1 MITKPSTE
9 TGESHSIPE
18 YKDTLTRPTIASRV
32 IAHVL
37 PAAMTVLILWL
48 PFGFALTG
56 LLEEWGVLGLFVNNG
71 LFFFTG
77 SSSPLAPHALRPLTI
92 LPQAIAY
99 WLDSNSFNYWH
110 ILLIIAL
117 VIKGSAV
124 SYLMRY
130 LTGSLKL
137 GMIASV
143 LVIIYPADTMQ
154 LSFRAIH
161 INWALSLALLGSALF
176 LYASNRERTL
186 RACLL
191 SALGA
196 ALFSAACFMYEAS
209 LLLACVPVLIIYS
222 KYGLKNSLKQLRQ
235 KAVNHGIWV
244 VGVCVYFA
252 YVIHTAP
259 LVKSYQSSLAGKDLV
274 ATLTLNFPKLFSV
287 GLMRSSLGGW
297 FDAARITK
305 LEFVNYGYL
314 IITSLLLALIIF
326 ALLKRSAKTTEQTRF
341 GGLPL
346 NARLALSGLI
356 LILLGY
362 APFLLSGAHLVI
374 NQRTFLFATP
384 GAVLLWLAL
393 INTGYSLSKVL
404 TNACIGFLFITG
416 ISFQL
421 YQFHHYVE
429 ISKKQMLILKDIAN
443 HFDGRLDHKTML
455 ILDYGNQLNHTWM
468 FISDGLS
475 GSLSYLYGK
484 PISNIQ
490 VCHMPSGEWQHTDTV
505 QRKGRCIESEQGWT
519 FEYPTS
525 VSGPGFPATSQPE
538 SLSIAKSDIVTVQ
551 IGKEANGAA
560 SGSDSALAD
569 SPTPANVIPE
579 RYQSVINV
587 LNDKTRFVRFKD
599 MIVTDEYRWS
609 FGKWWSMEIPTQG
622 SGWRETSWDI
632 QYFHHQPSAWKSEKQ
647 SSLIFRF
654 APKEGRHYV
663 LEGRFSLLLNN
674 AVMNS
679 MAISINGSP
688 LSLQWG
694 ELGSFKATI
703 DQGVLKN
710 GSNIIEFNSMTDDNY
725 FGLSAIL
732 EGIHISRQH

>member
-1 MITKPSTE
+1 MITKSSVQTSEP
-9 TGESHSIPE
+9 G
-18 YKDTLTRPTIASRV
+18 TLSRHTFTSRCLAD
-32 IAHVL
+32 IL
-37 PAAMTVLILWL
+37 PAVVVVLILWL

-56 LLEEWGVLGLFVNNG
+56 LLEEWGILGLFVNNG
-71 LFFFTG
+71 VFFFTG
-77 SSSPLAPHALRPLTI
+77 TTSPLAAHALRPLTI
-92 LPQAIAY
+92 FPQAVAY
-99 WLDSNSFNYWH
+99 WLDGNSFDYWH
-110 ILLIIAL
+110 VLLMIAL

-124 SYLMRY
+124 SYLLRN
-130 LTGSLKL
+130 LTGSMKL

-176 LYASNRERTL
+176 LFALNLQRKL
-186 RACLL
+186 HAGLV

-196 ALFSAACFMYEAS
+196 TLFSAACFMYEAS
-209 LLLACVPVLIIYS
+209 LLLACIPALVIYS
-222 KYGLKNSLKQLRQ
+222 KVGMKRALQQMLHK
-235 KAVNHGIWV
+235 VTNHGIWLLG
-244 VGVCVYFA
+244 VGVYLA

-274 ATLTLNFPKLFSV
+274 STLTTNFPKLFSV

-297 FDAARITK
+297 FDAARITA

-314 IITSLLLALIIF
+314 ITSSLLLTLLITLLAKRYAQPVGPARF
-326 ALLKRSAKTTEQTRF
+326 ADLSM
-341 GGLPL
+341 
-346 NARLALSGLI
+346 NARLALSGLA
-356 LILLGY
+356 LLLLGY

-384 GAVLLWLAL
+384 GAVLLWLAA
-393 INTGYSLSKVL
+393 INTGLSLSRPL
-404 TNACIGFLFITG
+404 TNACIGFLFVTG

-429 ISKKQMLILKDIAN
+429 ISKKQMGILKDIAN
-443 HFDGRLDHKTML
+443 HFDGQLNNRTML

-468 FISDGLS
+468 FIADGLN

-484 PISNIQ
+484 PVSNIQ
-490 VCHMPSGEWQHTDTV
+490 VCHMPSGEWQQTDAV
-505 QRKGRCIESEQGWT
+505 QRKGRCIQGDNGWT

-525 VSGPGFPATSQPE
+525 VSGPGFPTTTQPK
-538 SLSIAKSDIVTVQ
+538 SLTIAKSDIVTVE
-551 IGKEANGAA
+551 IGRQTQ
-560 SGSDSALAD
+560 AD
-569 SPTPANVIPE
+569 SVTDASNSTKPVMPANVLPD
-579 RYQSVINV
+579 RYQSIVDVMNE
-587 LNDKTRFVRFKD
+587 KTHFIRFKD
-599 MIVTDEYRWS
+599 MVVNDDYRWS
-609 FGKWWSMEIPTQG
+609 FGKWWSMELPTQG
-622 SGWRETSWDI
+622 SGWRETSWDVN
-632 QYFHHQPSAWKSEKQ
+632 YFHHQPSAWKSEKQ

-654 APKEGRHYV
+654 APKEGRQYV

-674 AVMNS
+674 AIMNS

-688 LSLQWG
+688 VTLSWG
-694 ELGSFKATI
+694 EMGNFKAMI
-703 DQGVLKN
+703 DQGVLRHGPN
-710 GSNIIEFNSMTDDNY
+710 VIEFSSLTDDNY

>member
-1 MITKPSTE
+1 MITKSSVQTSEP
-9 TGESHSIPE
+9 G
-18 YKDTLTRPTIASRV
+18 TLSRHTFTSRCLAD
-32 IAHVL
+32 IL
-37 PAAMTVLILWL
+37 PAIVVVLILWL

-56 LLEEWGVLGLFVNNG
+56 LLEEWGILGLFVNNG
-71 LFFFTG
+71 VFFFTG
-77 SSSPLAPHALRPLTI
+77 TTSPLAAHALRPLTI
-92 LPQAIAY
+92 FPQAVAY
-99 WLDSNSFNYWH
+99 WLDGNSFDYWH
-110 ILLIIAL
+110 VLLMIAL

-124 SYLMRY
+124 SYLLRN
-130 LTGSLKL
+130 LTGSMKL

-176 LYASNRERTL
+176 LFALNLQRKL
-186 RACLL
+186 HAGLV

-196 ALFSAACFMYEAS
+196 TLFSAACFMYEAS
-209 LLLACVPVLIIYS
+209 LLLACIPALVIYS
-222 KYGLKNSLKQLRQ
+222 KVGMKRALQQMLHK
-235 KAVNHGIWV
+235 VTNHGIWLLG
-244 VGVCVYFA
+244 VGVYLA

-274 ATLTLNFPKLFSV
+274 STLTTNFPKLFSV

-297 FDAARITK
+297 FDAARITA

-314 IITSLLLALIIF
+314 ITSSLLLTLLIILLAKRYAQPVGPARF
-326 ALLKRSAKTTEQTRF
+326 ADLSM
-341 GGLPL
+341 
-346 NARLALSGLI
+346 NARLALSGLA
-356 LILLGY
+356 LLLLGY

-384 GAVLLWLAL
+384 GAVLLWLAA
-393 INTGYSLSKVL
+393 INTGLSLSRPL
-404 TNACIGFLFITG
+404 TNACIGFLFVTG

-429 ISKKQMLILKDIAN
+429 ISKKQMGILKDIAN
-443 HFDGRLDHKTML
+443 HFDGQLNNRTML

-468 FISDGLS
+468 FIADGLN

-484 PISNIQ
+484 PVSNIQ
-490 VCHMPSGEWQHTDTV
+490 VCHMPSGEWQQTDAV
-505 QRKGRCIESEQGWT
+505 QRKGRCIQGDNGWT

-525 VSGPGFPATSQPE
+525 VSGPGFPTTTQPK
-538 SLSIAKSDIVTVQ
+538 SLTIAKSDIVTVE
-551 IGKEANGAA
+551 IGRQTQ
-560 SGSDSALAD
+560 AD
-569 SPTPANVIPE
+569 SVTDASNSTKPVMPANVLPD
-579 RYQSVINV
+579 RYQSIVDVMNE
-587 LNDKTRFVRFKD
+587 KTHFIRFKD
-599 MIVTDEYRWS
+599 MVVNDDYRWS
-609 FGKWWSMEIPTQG
+609 FGKWWSMELPTQG
-622 SGWRETSWDI
+622 SGWRETSWDVN
-632 QYFHHQPSAWKSEKQ
+632 YFHHQPSAWKSEKQ

-654 APKEGRHYV
+654 APKDGRQYV

-674 AVMNS
+674 AIMNS

-688 LSLQWG
+688 VTLSWG
-694 ELGSFKATI
+694 EMGNFKAMI
-703 DQGVLKN
+703 DQGVLHHGPN
-710 GSNIIEFNSMTDDNY
+710 VIEFSSLTDDNY